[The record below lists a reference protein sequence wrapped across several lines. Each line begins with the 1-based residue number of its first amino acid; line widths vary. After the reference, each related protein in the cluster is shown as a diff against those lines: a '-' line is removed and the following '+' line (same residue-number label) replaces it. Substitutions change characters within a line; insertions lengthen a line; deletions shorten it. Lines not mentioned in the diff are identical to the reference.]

1 LVPTLIPIDLESG
14 GVDESKSVYESLV
27 TIDYIDQ
34 VSGATG
40 KDRLVSE
47 DPYLMAKS
55 RIWADKVN
63 RECCSPYYGVLVRK
77 DEQERLENFQTL
89 LKGLEE
95 FSKQLR
101 LTSGPTFLPD
111 GQLSNVDIALLP
123 WAYRYFV
130 FEHYR
135 GSEFVIPHTPE
146 LEPYHEWYDH
156 VINIETVQTTLPDKD
171 HYLKHIRKYADGSA
185 RSKVANAVRRGAS
198 AHELDDEKDTY

>member
-1 LVPTLIPIDLESG
+1 LETG
-14 GVDESKSVYESLV
+14 EADESKSVYESLA

-34 VSGATG
+34 VSGATR

-55 RIWADKVN
+55 RIWAEKVN

-77 DEQERLENFQTL
+77 DEQERLEHFQTL

-101 LTSGPTFLPD
+101 LTSGPTFLPN

-156 VINIETVQTTLPDKD
+156 VINIESVQTTLPDKD